1 PLLSLIPLFLPLL
14 PPPPL
19 FLLFPYTTLFRSFHK
34 TISKI
39 AGYHQ
44 LFKLA
49 GSGSWYP
56 QFPYGQFYYFCLFTV
71 IDRHHCFF
79 FICKPAVADLL
90 VIIGQKLYRSSQQFI
105 IFLMDPDDILM
116 KSDQFLILFSP
127 WISPSVIGICET
139 ADSGF
144 VPIINGG
151 RSRPGHLNH
160 NSFPENRPIN
170 PLFRRLASKVLHPS
184 NLMVR
189 SGEET

>member
-79 FICKPAVADLL
+79 FICKPRSEEHTSELQSRFYLVCRHLL
-90 VIIGQKLYRSSQQFI
+90 QK
-105 IFLMDPDDILM
+105 
-116 KSDQFLILFSP
+116 K
-127 WISPSVIGICET
+127 
-139 ADSGF
+139 
-144 VPIINGG
+144 
-151 RSRPGHLNH
+151 
-160 NSFPENRPIN
+160 
-170 PLFRRLASKVLHPS
+170 KKLH
-184 NLMVR
+184 M
-189 SGEET
+189 T